1 MKEWRIR
8 RLTAGL
14 LCAVMLLAD
23 TGVARASQ
31 LPEGETAGAAAAE
44 EEPGAPEE
52 AEAAESE
59 EPDSEETKTPEQEN
73 VEPAGDSEHEKEE
86 EGSAGSEESADD
98 SREAA
103 DGAVEAFEAKDAE
116 NTLTYEV
123 KEDGTAEITGPKTVS
138 GDLVIPEEID
148 GYRVTSIGRYAFED
162 CSGLTGVSIPGSVTS
177 IGDSAFRGCSG
188 LTGVSIPGSVTSIGD
203 SAFSG
208 CSGLKSAGP
217 LGGGYN
223 YEFGWVNDIPDS
235 AFEECR
241 SLTSVSIPGSVTSI
255 GRYAFCG
262 CSGLTSVSIPGSV
275 TSIGKF
281 AFWGCSG
288 LTSVSIPGSV
298 MSIGDS
304 AFFRCG
310 GLTSIRILNPVCAIC
325 SSETF
330 PANTVIYGYTGSTA
344 ESYAKACN
352 RTFIS
357 VGTVLLPG
365 ESLETVATVSDND
378 LRFHVYGSDRGELTL
393 YLEDAGICVDGFG
406 TASTDKKG
414 NASIPNTLA
423 DQAVVSARVTITKEG
438 YRDYCFDQEIYH
450 KDAQPLWDFNT
461 VCACLRKLEE
471 GDQDRPYI
479 STLMCRMP
487 YGKVYNAMTVGGTV
501 YETSGSAQNVKLQMN
516 AVWNGKTPS
525 SYVLYQKDGASYT
538 STDGNFQLDMGE
550 AFAGGQPVYAKLVA
564 SDGTTVEEETRLE
577 IRKGIET
584 AAPGDGLD
592 LIDTGST
599 GTLGEDVAFLSGE
612 SVGIKLKGVKMEVSV
627 EAGKIKVMVGKKL
640 SEGEKF
646 SNRKWE
652 EWKKLC
658 EEQPSQW
665 RSAVDSL
672 DTNWTESVKGKTEV
686 CGYLEGSINQE
697 GDTVIAGKLK
707 LKTSLS
713 AGLQAQ
719 YVIGVVPVY
728 AKVSIGADGGA
739 EGALAYNWTQKK
751 LDGQK
756 SGITLSIEPFL
767 AAEAGV
773 GVMAVATVGLEG
785 KGSLPVST
793 KLGSREGLK
802 VSLKGTL
809 SLKAKLLMFEY
820 SLKLAERER
829 TLLPREETAA
839 LSALSMDEFELSDD
853 SYTERESL
861 WLGED
866 GGLQAFSL
874 EMSEKGC
881 VERVLKT
888 NINPDADTQLIDA
901 GGTKMILWTEGD
913 SARAAVNNS
922 KLVYSL
928 YDPQKDAW
936 SEPLAVADDGTADY
950 APAVATDGTHIYAAW
965 QNINKKFDDQA
976 GLADVAAASEIVLSV
991 WTAGQGFSEPK
1002 VVSESGAAAV
1012 LPKVALDGD
1021 GSPYVVYLQNTDN
1034 NLLLNTGVNRI
1045 QCVAADGGAVRRQ
1058 TLVEDAGLVTALDTA
1073 YADGCEVSYTVDTDG
1088 DLSTLD
1094 DREIVST
1101 GTAASTQNGCMDSN
1115 AQYVENGGRRL
1126 RFWYQDGRI
1135 VMSDGSGAERAV
1147 CEDETGALTD
1157 DFHVVSGQAGQLAV
1171 VWTAVDEAGNR
1182 QIEGCLYDS
1191 EEDRWSRSIR
1201 ISDTDAGVFR
1211 PRGIFT
1217 QDGKLEFLY
1226 RKTGAERTDL
1236 CLLTAAP
1243 SVDLALVHAYCDETA
1258 LEPGQT
1264 AKVRVQVRNQGTKS
1278 ADGYTVAVAGTK
1290 TMISETLAPGEE
1302 AVVEADYPVPEELT
1316 CQEIEVTAETD
1327 GDVDESNNRF
1337 DLAVGHTDLVM
1348 NLLSDC
1354 YEFGHLAEVR
1364 VANESCVDTEAVLE
1378 IHKGRRGG
1386 ELVKRMDLGVLR
1398 RGEVTTVT
1406 YLWNELTENYSQET
1420 SALFFDVIAEKPEKY
1435 TDNNY
1440 DFMVTG
1446 TGNVELPE
1454 EAALTELTVSKEKT
1468 QYRPGDVLNVD
1479 DLTVTAGY
1487 SDGTSRPVT
1496 GYTTNASELDL
1507 SAEGTK
1513 TLTVT
1518 YQENGVTKEAFV
1530 EIVVKAGSSVD
1541 VPGTCTVT
1549 FDVRGHGTAPG
1560 AQTGIGL
1567 GEKVREPERPAA
1579 DGYLFTGWYRDAECT
1594 VKWDFASDTVE
1605 GDMTLYAGWIQQEPD
1620 QNKAAAPTAD
1630 VPSGSEV
1637 TEGTRVVLSTVT
1649 DGAAIYYTT
1658 DGSTPARDSLLYK
1671 DAIVIEH
1678 TVTIRAIAVKEGYED
1693 SEIAEFTYSVKQ
1705 EMQDWGDLT
1714 EEDRALYNNPS
1725 EIPENFWLAGIP
1737 EHAAYTGKAVTFA
1750 ARVYD
1755 HKTLL
1760 AEKRDY
1766 TISYKNNKNAA
1777 DASRVPASKAPAVII
1792 KGRNN
1797 FAGTITRTFTILPAD
1812 IGGDGFR
1819 AEDIYRLHT
1828 GKVQKAPAVL
1838 YQNGRVLKKGR
1849 DYVLSYEDTG
1859 KNAYTGAGS
1868 WKITITGRG
1877 NYTGTRTVQEVIGTG
1892 TLMSRAKVSPVKAQE
1907 YTGEAICP
1915 VPEVAHGR
1923 KKLTGMEASR
1933 YEAASA
1939 QERAAVDYLYT
1950 YADNREA
1957 GSARLILTG
1966 VNDYF
1971 GQVAKTFQ
1979 ITGTPL
1985 ARCILSGF
1993 ENTLVYTGAECTQD
2007 AVFTAPAGSGKSGT
2021 LTGMPAEAYEAADAA
2036 ARAGVDYTYEYQ
2048 NHTKAGR
2055 AAVIYRGVNGYSGT
2069 LKKSYRIAA
2078 YDLKEDSGGRI
2089 TVTFDAS
2096 VPYAKGGAGPE
2107 PVVTFRYGGTS
2118 RVLTAGT
2125 DYTVRYVNHKAVSG
2139 SSDKRPELLIQGRGN
2154 FTGKRLA
2161 GTFSVVPQDI
2171 GTLAMTVQDVA
2182 YKKKANIYR
2191 SALTV
2196 TDRNGKKLA
2205 AGTDYEKTAAYEYAE
2220 DTAVLQRVNG
2230 KDTEILRR
2238 AGDPVDAKDI
2248 IPAGA
2253 RIRVTV
2259 TGRKNYSGTLSAV
2272 FRFTKS
2278 SLAGAKVT
2286 VSAQY
2291 YTGRAIEPDRDQIT
2305 VKVGG
2310 TALGA
2315 EDYEIIGYANNRKK
2329 GTAQVTI
2336 RGIGNYGGTKTVN
2349 FRIQSRVMSITVRP
2363 GGKSI
2368 SSDRENRAGI
2378 LMNPSEFL
2386 IGT

>member
-1 MKEWRIR
+1 PPTPPAPDE
-8 RLTAGL
+8 
-14 LCAVMLLAD
+14 D
-23 TGVARASQ
+23 T
-31 LPEGETAGAAAAE
+31 
-44 EEPGAPEE
+44 
-52 AEAAESE
+52 
-59 EPDSEETKTPEQEN
+59 N
-73 VEPAGDSEHEKEE
+73 
-86 EGSAGSEESADD
+86 
-98 SREAA
+98 
-103 DGAVEAFEAKDAE
+103 
-116 NTLTYEV
+116 
-123 KEDGTAEITGPKTVS
+123 
-138 GDLVIPEEID
+138 
-148 GYRVTSIGRYAFED
+148 
-162 CSGLTGVSIPGSVTS
+162 
-177 IGDSAFRGCSG
+177 
-188 LTGVSIPGSVTSIGD
+188 
-203 SAFSG
+203 
-208 CSGLKSAGP
+208 
-217 LGGGYN
+217 
-223 YEFGWVNDIPDS
+223 
-235 AFEECR
+235 
-241 SLTSVSIPGSVTSI
+241 
-255 GRYAFCG
+255 
-262 CSGLTSVSIPGSV
+262 
-275 TSIGKF
+275 
-281 AFWGCSG
+281 
-288 LTSVSIPGSV
+288 
-298 MSIGDS
+298 
-304 AFFRCG
+304 
-310 GLTSIRILNPVCAIC
+310 
-325 SSETF
+325 
-330 PANTVIYGYTGSTA
+330 
-344 ESYAKACN
+344 
-352 RTFIS
+352 
-357 VGTVLLPG
+357 
-365 ESLETVATVSDND
+365 
-378 LRFHVYGSDRGELTL
+378 
-393 YLEDAGICVDGFG
+393 
-406 TASTDKKG
+406 
-414 NASIPNTLA
+414 
-423 DQAVVSARVTITKEG
+423 
-438 YRDYCFDQEIYH
+438 
-450 KDAQPLWDFNT
+450 
-461 VCACLRKLEE
+461 
-471 GDQDRPYI
+471 QD
-479 STLMCRMP
+479 
-487 YGKVYNAMTVGGTV
+487 
-501 YETSGSAQNVKLQMN
+501 
-516 AVWNGKTPS
+516 
-525 SYVLYQKDGASYT
+525 
-538 STDGNFQLDMGE
+538 
-550 AFAGGQPVYAKLVA
+550 
-564 SDGTTVEEETRLE
+564 
-577 IRKGIET
+577 
-584 AAPGDGLD
+584 
-592 LIDTGST
+592 
-599 GTLGEDVAFLSGE
+599 
-612 SVGIKLKGVKMEVSV
+612 
-627 EAGKIKVMVGKKL
+627 
-640 SEGEKF
+640 
-646 SNRKWE
+646 WE

-658 EEQPSQW
+658 EHQPTDLNLSQW
-665 RSAVDSL
+665 KNVVDSIAT
-672 DTNWTESVKGKTEV
+672 DWTGSVKGKTEV
-686 CGYLEGSINQE
+686 CGYLEGSINQD

-719 YVIGVVPVY
+719 YTIGVVPIY
-728 AKVSIGADGGA
+728 AKVSIGAEGSA

-773 GVMAVATVGLEG
+773 GVMAVASVGVEG

-793 KLGSREGLK
+793 KLGSRESLK

-820 SLKLAERER
+820 SLKLAEREK

-874 EMSEKGC
+874 ETSEKGC

-950 APAVATDGTHIYAAW
+950 APAVATDGMHIYVAW
-965 QNINKKFDDQA
+965 QNINEVFDDQA

-1034 NLLLNTGVNRI
+1034 NLLLNTGTNRI
-1045 QCVAADGGAVRRQ
+1045 QCAAADGGAVRRQ

-1094 DREIVST
+1094 DREIVGT

-1135 VMSDGSGAERAV
+1135 VMSDGSGAEQAV

-1171 VWTAVDEAGNR
+1171 VWTAVDGAGNR

-1290 TMISETLAPGEE
+1290 TVISEILAPGEE
-1302 AVVEADYPVPEELT
+1302 TVVEADYPVPEELT
-1316 CQEIEVTAETD
+1316 CQEIAVTAEAD

-1354 YEFGHLAEVR
+1354 YEFGHLAEIR

-1378 IHKGRRGG
+1378 IHKGRRDG
-1386 ELVKRMDLGVLR
+1386 ELVKRIDLGVLR

-1420 SALFFDVIAEKPEKY
+1420 PALFFDVIAEKPEKY

-1454 EAALTELTVSKEKT
+1454 EAALMELTVSKEKT
-1468 QYRPGDVLNVD
+1468 QYRPGDVLNID

-1518 YQENGVTKEAFV
+1518 YQENGVTKEASV

-1549 FDVRGHGTAPG
+1549 FDVQGHGTAPE

-1579 DGYLFTGWYRDAECT
+1579 DGYLFTGWYRGAECT
-1594 VKWDFASDTVE
+1594 VKWDFTSDTVE

-1620 QNKAAAPTAD
+1620 PDREKAAAPTAD

-1750 ARVYD
+1750 VRVYD

-1760 AEKRDY
+1760 AEKTDY

-1777 DASRVPASKAPAVII
+1777 DASKVPASKAPAVII

-1797 FAGTITRTFTILPAD
+1797 FTGTITRTFTILPAD

-1819 AEDIYRLHT
+1819 AEDVYRFHT

-1838 YQNGRVLKKGR
+1838 YQNGRALKKGR

-1915 VPEVAHGR
+1915 VPEVTHGG

-1933 YEAASA
+1933 YETTSA

-1971 GQVAKTFQ
+1971 GQAAKTFQ

-1985 ARCILSGF
+1985 ARCTLSGF
-1993 ENTLVYTGAECTQD
+1993 ENTFVYTGAECTQD
-2007 AVFTAPAGSGKSGT
+2007 AVFTAPAGSGKSGM

-2069 LKKSYRIAA
+2069 LKKTYRIAA

-2089 TVTFDAS
+2089 TVAFDAS

-2125 DYTVRYVNHKAVSG
+2125 DYTVCYVNHKAVSG
-2139 SSDKRPELLIQGRGN
+2139 SSGKRPELLIQGRGN

-2253 RIRVTV
+2253 RLRVTV

-2272 FRFTKS
+2272 FRFTES

-2291 YTGRAIEPDRDQIT
+2291 YTGRAVEPDRDQIT

-2310 TALGA
+2310 TALRA

-2368 SSDRENRAGI
+2368 SSGRENRAGI
-2378 LMNPSEFL
+2378 LTNPSEFL
-2386 IGT
+2386 IET